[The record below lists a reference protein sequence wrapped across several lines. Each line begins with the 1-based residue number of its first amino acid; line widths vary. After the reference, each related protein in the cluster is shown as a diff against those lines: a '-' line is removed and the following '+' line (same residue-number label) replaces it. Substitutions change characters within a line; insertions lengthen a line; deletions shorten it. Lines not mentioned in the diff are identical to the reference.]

1 MKTLREDD
9 KLKEACGIFGIYSNQ
24 EIEDIGHII
33 YHGLYALQHRG
44 QESAGIAVSDGNR
57 VNSYKGMGLVPEVFA
72 PEVIELFIGRI
83 GLGHVRYSTTG
94 SSLLA
99 NAQPLV
105 VKTAAGTVAIA
116 HNGNLVNA
124 DLLRAE
130 LEEQGSIFQTSIDS
144 EVIANLIARSG
155 EKDFVQAVAKSVAR
169 LRGSFALGIMT
180 ENKLIGIRDPH
191 GFRPLCLGKLDGAY
205 VLASESCALDT
216 VDAEFIRDIEPGEM
230 VIIDENGVRSYFY
243 TEPQPKALCI
253 FEFIY
258 FARPDSVIDG
268 MSVQLVR
275 NAYGKRLA
283 LEHPVEADLV
293 IPVPDSGTSAAIG
306 YAEQSK
312 IPFGEGL
319 VKNRYVGRT
328 FIQPTQKKRE
338 TSVKIKLNP
347 IRKTLA
353 GKRVVLVDDSIVRGT
368 TSKRIIQMIRDAGA
382 KEVHLRISSPIVNNP
397 CYFGIDISSPEELI
411 GATHSVEEIRREIG
425 CDSLGYL
432 SMEGMGLCMGVPPE
446 QFCKGCFDG
455 CYPLDVSHLD
465 HKKKSI
471 FE

>member
-1 MKTLREDD
+1 M
-9 KLKEACGIFGIYSNQ
+9 
-24 EIEDIGHII
+24 
-33 YHGLYALQHRG
+33 
-44 QESAGIAVSDGNR
+44 
-57 VNSYKGMGLVPEVFA
+57 
-72 PEVIELFIGRI
+72 
-83 GLGHVRYSTTG
+83 
-94 SSLLA
+94 
-99 NAQPLV
+99 
-105 VKTAAGTVAIA
+105 
-116 HNGNLVNA
+116 
-124 DLLRAE
+124 
-130 LEEQGSIFQTSIDS
+130 
-144 EVIANLIARSG
+144 IANLIARSG

-328 FIQPTQKKRE
+328 
-338 TSVKIKLNP
+338 
-347 IRKTLA
+347 
-353 GKRVVLVDDSIVRGT
+353 
-368 TSKRIIQMIRDAGA
+368 
-382 KEVHLRISSPIVNNP
+382 
-397 CYFGIDISSPEELI
+397 
-411 GATHSVEEIRREIG
+411 
-425 CDSLGYL
+425 
-432 SMEGMGLCMGVPPE
+432 
-446 QFCKGCFDG
+446 
-455 CYPLDVSHLD
+455 
-465 HKKKSI
+465 
-471 FE
+471 